1 MWTFALGVLL
11 TATHAVNCPA
21 KYPFA
26 YFDGKYCC
34 FSSKEKKDT
43 ANDPACTGDDLTF
56 GSRCCAHD
64 HFAPCDATDATVLC
78 TNNNLGAAS
87 RLDDG
92 ALDSSEIECGGCRG
106 AQECRYNIESA
117 EFECKLGLVARNALI
132 GVFVGLF
139 LLLILLLIIYC
150 CCCKNKNRFE
160 PTYLEPKAEPVPAP
174 PVVPPQITSSS
185 SSSHVPTPVPTP
197 TPTPPPREPTPEP
210 PKEPTPVPS
219 SSSSSSSEE
228 EPIIVQ
234 EEIQVQTV
242 RTPTPTPP
250 PTPTPTPPPS
260 PPAPVLDDPLLP
272 IPSATGG
279 ESSVT
284 DVAVSGDET
293 INTSAHGFGEMRPE
307 IEAELVDLSRNNV
320 NEYKWTD
327 AATTDTEAATTQTV
341 TQQAADV
348 VYDDVGE

>member
-11 TATHAVNCPA
+11 TATHAINCPA

-34 FSSKEKKDT
+34 FSVKEKKDT
-43 ANDPACTGDDLTF
+43 ANDPACTGGDLTIA
-56 GSRCCAHD
+56 SRCCAHD
-64 HFAPCDATDATVLC
+64 HFAPCDATDASVLC
-78 TNNNLGAAS
+78 TNDPIAAAN
-87 RLDDG
+87 RINDG

-150 CCCKNKNRFE
+150 CCCKNRNRFE
-160 PTYLEPKAEPVPAP
+160 PTYLEPKSEPVPAP

-185 SSSHVPTPVPTP
+185 SSSHTPSPVPEPTPVPS
-197 TPTPPPREPTPEP
+197 
-210 PKEPTPVPS
+210 PS
-219 SSSSSSSEE
+219 SSSSSSDD
-228 EPIIVQ
+228 EPIVVQ
-234 EEIQVQTV
+234 QEVNVQNV

-250 PTPTPTPPPS
+250 PTPTPS

-284 DVAVSGDET
+284 DVAISGDET

-320 NEYKWTD
+320 SEYKWTD

-341 TQQAADV
+341 TEQAADV
-348 VYDDVGE
+348 VYDDVAK